1 MSFPRIV
8 RAGLRM
14 GAVCAFA
21 LSAALVRAAGPEI
34 GQPAPDFS
42 LPDQNGKIHRL
53 TDYLGKTVILAFYPK
68 DFTGG

>member
-1 MSFPRIV
+1 MKTWLCARTALRISAICV
-8 RAGLRM
+8 L
-14 GAVCAFA
+14 A
-21 LSAALVRAAGPEI
+21 LSAELARAAGPEL

-53 TDYLGKTVILAFYPK
+53 ADYRGKTVVLAFYPK